1 MTTSEFIL
9 TIAGIVFASTGFW
22 TFLINVIQNKSR
34 KHDALT
40 QMVLGLGHEK
50 IIELC
55 LKYIARGYVTDDEYS
70 DLMKYLY
77 KPHNALGGD
86 GTAEKLI
93 EEVKRLPI
101 KEK

>member
-1 MTTSEFIL
+1 MSTNEFIL
-9 TIAGIVFASTGFW
+9 AIAGIVFASTGFW
-22 TFLINVIQNKSR
+22 TFLINIIQNHNK

-55 LKYIARGYVTDDEYS
+55 LKYIDRGYVTDDEYS
-70 DLMKYLY
+70 DLIKYLY
-77 KPHNALGGD
+77 KPHNVLGGD
-86 GTAEKLI
+86 GTADKLVD
-93 EEVKRLPI
+93 EVKKLPI